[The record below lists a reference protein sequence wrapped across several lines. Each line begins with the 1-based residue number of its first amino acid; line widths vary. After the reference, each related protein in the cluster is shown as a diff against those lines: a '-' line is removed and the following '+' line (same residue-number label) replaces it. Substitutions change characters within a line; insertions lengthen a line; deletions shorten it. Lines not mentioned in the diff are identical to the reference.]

1 MEKAGFWR
9 LAAAYTIDLI
19 LLSIA
24 GGILGIIVGIFI
36 SGILGAM
43 GADVATLVSISA
55 LAGSILGF
63 ILNVVY
69 FAALESTVCASLG
82 KKWLGIKVYKA

>member
-19 LLSIA
+19 LLTIA
-24 GGILGIIVGIFI
+24 GYILGAVVGIFI
-36 SGILGAM
+36 GGVLGVL
-43 GADVATLVSISA
+43 GADVSTIIYICA

-69 FAALESTVCASLG
+69 FAALESTIGASLG